1 MDDVENPEDAN
12 ELAIYKRLRDIEGR
26 LDQLDEKHDK
36 LREDYTYGIKGGRRK
51 TRRKKKKRHIITRKK
66 KRKRK
71 RKRRRRT
78 KKRRK
83 GGMPKNSTQSKEIDK
98 RIAQLKKSTFRPL
111 KESKSLGSR
120 LKKSSSFR
128 SGLNTLAN
136 RASPSTKMFKTAPI
150 ETQLANLDL
159 SSPQQSQ
166 KQQQTSKSKE

>member
-12 ELAIYKRLRDIEGR
+12 ELDIYKRLRDIERR

-36 LREDYTYGIKGGRRK
+36 LRDDYKFKRGGRRK
-51 TRRKKKKRHIITRKK
+51 TRRKKNKKKRHIITRKK
-66 KRKRK
+66 K

-83 GGMPKNSTQSKEIDK
+83 GGMPKNSTQSKP
-98 RIAQLKKSTFRPL
+98 IAQLKKSTFRPL

-166 KQQQTSKSKE
+166 QPQKQQQTSKSKE

>member
-1 MDDVENPEDAN
+1 
-12 ELAIYKRLRDIEGR
+12 
-26 LDQLDEKHDK
+26 
-36 LREDYTYGIKGGRRK
+36 
-51 TRRKKKKRHIITRKK
+51 
-66 KRKRK
+66 
-71 RKRRRRT
+71 
-78 KKRRK
+78 
-83 GGMPKNSTQSKEIDK
+83 MPKNSTQSKEIDK

-136 RASPSTKMFKTAPI
+136 RASPSIKMFKTAPI

-166 KQQQTSKSKE
+166 QPQKQQQTSKSKE

>member
-1 MDDVENPEDAN
+1 
-12 ELAIYKRLRDIEGR
+12 
-26 LDQLDEKHDK
+26 
-36 LREDYTYGIKGGRRK
+36 
-51 TRRKKKKRHIITRKK
+51 
-66 KRKRK
+66 
-71 RKRRRRT
+71 
-78 KKRRK
+78 
-83 GGMPKNSTQSKEIDK
+83 MPKNSTQSKAIDK

-159 SSPQQSQ
+159 SSPQQPQ